1 MVAAPFSDSLC
12 NWAEFDI
19 RGTSPLGERIN
30 RIMETSFTAE
40 LICPQCRNRIS
51 KSIALSAFIVCHT
64 CPGCS
69 MVIRPRPGEG
79 CVFSS
84 YGNAGFYLDK
94 ANLTRCL
101 PARGE
106 RFHVVVGASPFNSYY
121 SESRI
126 AELLVWANDHFDLV
140 GVFVPDTPTVWTLE
154 AGGYSPDEASYK
166 TKRQV
171 RYLNNKIGRARDSVD
186 NVGNR
191 ISFLPWSLVAQ
202 HASYAAAEGRCRT
215 AFATDNEFHKECL
228 AATDEV
234 LENRRRDGHHLS
246 DQDRLRAVNYLMAEL
261 PLILF
266 GPELFGVQTS
276 TFIYHRSLR
285 LLERLF
291 SGEFSIGPMP
301 GQHFVIAHELTER
314 VGSLSRDAA

>member
-1 MVAAPFSDSLC
+1 MCAIRALAAARSS
-12 NWAEFDI
+12 A
-19 RGTSPLGERIN
+19 R
-30 RIMETSFTAE
+30 
-40 LICPQCRNRIS
+40 
-51 KSIALSAFIVCHT
+51 ALA
-64 CPGCS
+64 
-69 MVIRPRPGEG
+69 RG

-84 YGNAGFYLDK
+84 YGNAGLYFEK
-94 ANLTRCL
+94 ANRARCL

-126 AELLVWANDHFDLV
+126 TELLVWASEHFDLV
-140 GVFVPDTPTVWTLE
+140 GVFVPDIPTVWTLE
-154 AGGYSPDEASYK
+154 AGGYTPEEASYK

-171 RYLNNKIGRARDSVD
+171 RYLNNKIGRARQAVDSSGD
-186 NVGNR
+186 RVGL
-191 ISFLPWSLVAQ
+191 LPWSLVAQ
-202 HASYAAAEGRCRT
+202 HDRYAAAEGRCRT
-215 AFATDNEFHKECL
+215 AFATDTEFQRECL

-234 LENRRRDGHHLS
+234 LENRRREGHQLS
-246 DQDRLRAVNYLMAEL
+246 DLDRLRAVNYLMAEV

-291 SGEFSIGPMP
+291 SGEFSIEPVP
-301 GQHFVIAHELTER
+301 SQHFVIAQELIDRE
-314 VGSLSRDAA
+314 GPLSFDAA

>member
-1 MVAAPFSDSLC
+1 
-12 NWAEFDI
+12 
-19 RGTSPLGERIN
+19 
-30 RIMETSFTAE
+30 METSFISE
-40 LICPQCRNRIS
+40 MVCPQCRTRIS
-51 KSIALSAFIVCHT
+51 KSIALSVCIVCHK

-84 YGNAGFYLDK
+84 YGNAAAFLDK
-94 ANLTRCL
+94 SNLVRCL
-101 PARGE
+101 PDHGE
-106 RFHVVVGASPFNSYY
+106 RFHVVVGTSPFNSYY
-121 SESRI
+121 SENRL
-126 AELLVWANDHFDLV
+126 AELLVWANGHFDLV
-140 GVFVPDTPTVWTLE
+140 GVFVPDTPTAWTLE

-166 TKRQV
+166 TKRQL
-171 RYLNNKIGRARDSVD
+171 RYLNNKIGRAREVVD
-186 NVGNR
+186 NVSNR
-191 ISFLPWSLVAQ
+191 ISLIPWSLVAQ
-202 HASYAAAEGRCRT
+202 HDNYVAAEGRCRT
-215 AFATDNEFHKECL
+215 AFATDSEFQRECL

-276 TFIYHRSLR
+276 TFVYHRSLR

-291 SGEFSIGPMP
+291 AGEFSIGPMP
-301 GQHFVIAHELTER
+301 GQHFVIAHELAER
-314 VGSLSRDAA
+314 VSSPSRDAA